1 MTHSDSTDP
10 NARLAASDDAGPTG
24 PDLEYD
30 PAFTDLERIAMP
42 TPERAMGDSLK
53 AAQEPD
59 WDKVAQAAEALFS
72 RTKDLRVA
80 VHLTAARTRRQGLA
94 G

>member
-1 MTHSDSTDP
+1 MNESDTTDP
-10 NARLAASDDAGPTG
+10 LLAPIDDAAPTG
-24 PDLEYD
+24 PNLEYD
-30 PAFTDLERIAMP
+30 PEFIELERIAMP

-59 WDKVAQAAEALFS
+59 WDKVANAAESLLA

-80 VHLTAARTRRQGLA
+80 VHLCAARTR
-94 G
+94 